1 MMILLSIT
9 IYFST
14 FFLLL
19 FWVMLD
25 CIFKQLYVNYKGKK
39 RVRKLITPIL
49 SWTDFLDV
57 SSYDNFTPSL
67 YLFINKTS

>member
-39 RVRKLITPIL
+39 QVRKLITQIL
-49 SWTDFLDV
+49 S
-57 SSYDNFTPSL
+57 
-67 YLFINKTS
+67 

>member
-19 FWVMLD
+19 LLLFWVILD
-25 CIFKQLYVNYKGKK
+25 CIFKQLYVNYKGTKQ
-39 RVRKLITPIL
+39 VRKNIIQ
-49 SWTDFLDV
+49 
-57 SSYDNFTPSL
+57 
-67 YLFINKTS
+67 I

>member
-19 FWVMLD
+19 LLFWVILD
-25 CIFKQLYVNYKGKK
+25 CIFKQLYVNYKGTKQ
-39 RVRKLITPIL
+39 VRKNIIQ
-49 SWTDFLDV
+49 
-57 SSYDNFTPSL
+57 
-67 YLFINKTS
+67 I